1 MKNIMSESLQK
12 KIKIAYILPQLSG
25 GGAERMVIDLATHL
39 PASLYLV
46 FVITLKDAATPVWEE
61 ELSQANVQVVK
72 LHKKFKL
79 DIFCIWRLIKWLTI
93 NRPDILHTHLF
104 GGDFYGRLAGHLA
117 RVPHIIGTEHNINRA
132 EGRLRRWLKRLTAP
146 WAEKI
151 IAVSGTVLDYVER
164 YEGVTSS
171 QAMVI
176 YNGVPLE
183 KFRPSYLITNDSWP
197 CDIKKIVVGGLGRL
211 EYQKNWPCLI
221 RAATKLPNNVIIKIA
236 GIGREMKKL
245 QRLICSL
252 GLEKRVELVDWQDS
266 VKFLSQLD
274 IFVLPSWWEG
284 LPISLLEAGAVGL
297 PVIVADIPSNR
308 EIVRD
313 TTLGLWFDPHS
324 PEELAEKLKLLI
336 NEPAMARRMAANL
349 HQVIERQFSSDL
361 MRQRY
366 QEVYESLLNN

>member
-61 ELSQANVQVVK
+61 ELTQANVQVVK

-104 GGDFYGRLAGHLA
+104 GGDFYGRLVGHLA

>member
-1 MKNIMSESLQK
+1 
-12 KIKIAYILPQLSG
+12 
-25 GGAERMVIDLATHL
+25 
-39 PASLYLV
+39 
-46 FVITLKDAATPVWEE
+46 
-61 ELSQANVQVVK
+61 
-72 LHKKFKL
+72 
-79 DIFCIWRLIKWLTI
+79 
-93 NRPDILHTHLF
+93 
-104 GGDFYGRLAGHLA
+104 
-117 RVPHIIGTEHNINRA
+117 
-132 EGRLRRWLKRLTAP
+132 
-146 WAEKI
+146 
-151 IAVSGTVLDYVER
+151 
-164 YEGVTSS
+164 
-171 QAMVI
+171 
-176 YNGVPLE
+176 
-183 KFRPSYLITNDSWP
+183 
-197 CDIKKIVVGGLGRL
+197 
-211 EYQKNWPCLI
+211 
-221 RAATKLPNNVIIKIA
+221 
-236 GIGREMKKL
+236 MKKL

-252 GLEKRVELVDWQDS
+252 GLEQRVELVDWQAS

-336 NEPAMARRMAANL
+336 NEPAMARRMAINL

>member
-1 MKNIMSESLQK
+1 MNNIMSESLQK

-61 ELSQANVQVVK
+61 ELTQANVQVVK

-104 GGDFYGRLAGHLA
+104 GGDFYGRLVGHLA

>member
-46 FVITLKDAATPVWEE
+46 FVITLKDAATAVWEE
-61 ELSQANVQVVK
+61 ELTQANVQVVK

-79 DIFCIWRLIKWLTI
+79 DIFCIWRLIQWLKI

-183 KFRPSYLITNDSWP
+183 KFRPSYFIANDSWP

-236 GIGREMKKL
+236 GVGREMKKL

-252 GLEKRVELVDWQDS
+252 GLEQRVELVDWQAS

-336 NEPAMARRMAANL
+336 NEPAMARRMAINL

>member
-1 MKNIMSESLQK
+1 MSESLQK

-61 ELSQANVQVVK
+61 ELTQANVQVVK